1 MIIFLLPYGD
11 INSRKIFIEKKTEK
25 NNEVCVDRSHGTYEY
40 VLFRF
45 MNREE
50 IYIYFSCMII
60 NIIQYEIQS
69 NQENRRSHF
78 QQIND
83 FQ

>member
-1 MIIFLLPYGD
+1 MPYVN
-11 INSRKIFIEKKTEK
+11 INSIKIFFGKTEK

-45 MNREE
+45 VNGEE
-50 IYIYFSCMII
+50 MYIYFSYMII
-60 NIIQYEIQS
+60 NIIQYEIQGAQ
-69 NQENRRSHF
+69 NDQCLHII
-78 QQIND
+78 QIND

>member
-1 MIIFLLPYGD
+1 MVIIIIAKD
-11 INSRKIFIEKKTEK
+11 IYRKTEK

-50 IYIYFSCMII
+50 MNIYFSCMII
-60 NIIQYEIQS
+60 NIIQYEIQGS
-69 NQENRRSHF
+69 LGRMMISYP
-78 QQIND
+78 IN
-83 FQ
+83 